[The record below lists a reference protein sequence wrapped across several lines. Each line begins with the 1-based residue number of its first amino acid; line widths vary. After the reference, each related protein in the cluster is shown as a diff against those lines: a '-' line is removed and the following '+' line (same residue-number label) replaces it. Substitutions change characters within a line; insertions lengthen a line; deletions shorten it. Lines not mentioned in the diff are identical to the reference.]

1 MRNGC
6 RPVNNTSLVLSVT
19 DDLLQGMTGDYKN
32 CYLYTEKVVV
42 RRMGGER
49 FRYVAVCGQRFCCW
63 GEITHVARAGT
74 LGTRRCRAE
83 GSVVREKRSIV
94 GQCYGFF

>member
-1 MRNGC
+1 MRK
-6 RPVNNTSLVLSVT
+6 VVVDQSVDKNNTSQVLSVT
-19 DDLLQGMTGDYKN
+19 NDLLQGMTADYKE

-49 FRYVAVCGQRFCCW
+49 FGYVTACGQRLRCW
-63 GEITHVARAGT
+63 GEVTLVARVGI
-74 LGTRRCRAE
+74 LGTRRRKTK

-94 GQCYGFF
+94 GQ